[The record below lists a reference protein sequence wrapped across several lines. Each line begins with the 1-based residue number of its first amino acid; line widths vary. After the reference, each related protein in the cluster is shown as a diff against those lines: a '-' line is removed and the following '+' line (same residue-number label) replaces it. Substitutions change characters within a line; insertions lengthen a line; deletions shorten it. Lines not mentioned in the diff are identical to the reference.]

1 MTREEALAAEG
12 WRRQATCDGPR
23 LSEMVATFREIGM
36 EVHLEAFHRTEEK
49 GCIGCLAAFP
59 NLYKTIYTRPK
70 NKQTQQGEP
79 DHA

>member
-1 MTREEALAAEG
+1 
-12 WRRQATCDGPR
+12 
-23 LSEMVATFREIGM
+23 M